1 MAGLREEKKQLKR
14 QAILDAGM
22 RLFSIKGYENTS
34 ITDLAV
40 EAGVGKGT
48 IYSYFKTKREIF
60 LAFCRE
66 QLYFIN
72 EEIVRS
78 ACNDANVVDQMMAVF
93 CGTFRF
99 IKEDR
104 EFGRLMLRESFFP
117 GDRNLEQSRKIETLY
132 IEMLVPILERGKER
146 GELRPD
152 LDLHLVIGHFYGL
165 YLITISAW
173 LTERLSSGDDFFK
186 TLEKLFNQAMHGLAP
201 A

>member
-1 MAGLREEKKQLKR
+1 MCGRREEKKQLKR

-22 RLFSIKGYENTS
+22 RLFSVKGYENTS

-60 LAFCRE
+60 LAFCIE
-66 QLYFIN
+66 QLCFIN
-72 EEIVRS
+72 EEIFRS
-78 ACNDANVVDQMMAVF
+78 ASNDANVVDQMMAVF

-99 IKEDR
+99 INEDR

-117 GDRNLEQSRKIETLY
+117 VDRNLEQSRKIENLY
-132 IEMLVPILERGKER
+132 MEMLVSILGRGKER

-152 LDLHLVIGHFYGL
+152 LDLELVIGHFYGL

-173 LTERLSSGDDFFK
+173 LTGRLSSGDDFFK